1 MLIYPQLAHF
11 PIVKRRRRRT
21 VVNRAADGRA
31 IKLADPAGEIT
42 EWQLH
47 YAELSDEEAG
57 VLQEFFLAAEGSLQE
72 FVFVDPTANLLAW
85 SAKLDEPVW
94 VRGPMLTLS
103 EDGGVWHVSNAGA
116 GPQRITQTI
125 EAPAEFVYCLSLYAR
140 ADAAA
145 PLRLLAGSGESEHAV
160 GTEWRRLRM
169 TATAADPTFGI
180 EVAAGGAVYLRG
192 MQVEAQAGA
201 SAARVSNAGGV
212 YEGARL
218 RDDWIETIATG
229 LNRHSCTVNII
240 HAKHI

>member
-42 EWQLH
+42 EWQLQ

-57 VLQEFFLAAEGSLQE
+57 ALQAFFLATEGSLQE
-72 FVFVDPTANLLAW
+72 FVFVDPTANLLEW

-103 EDGGVWHVSNAGA
+103 EDGGVWQLSNAGA
-116 GPQRITQTI
+116 GPQTITQTI
-125 EAPAEFVYCLSLYAR
+125 EAPSGFVYCLSLYAR
-140 ADAAA
+140 ADA
-145 PLRLLAGSGESEHAV
+145 PGTLRLLAGSGGAEQTVA
-160 GTEWRRLRM
+160 TEWRRLRL
-169 TATAADPTFGI
+169 TATTADPTFGI
-180 EVAAGGAVYLRG
+180 EVPAGGAVYVRG
-192 MQVEAQAGA
+192 MQAEAQAGA
-201 SAARVSNAGGV
+201 SAARVSSAGGV

-218 RDDWIETIATG
+218 RDNWMETIATG
-229 LNRHSCTVNII
+229 LNRHSCTVNIV